1 MSIKAKEI
9 DVRKGRGRWV
19 ALAAIVLSGL
29 VIGLDTTILITALPT
44 LSARLGASTSELQ
57 WISAA
62 YTLALAGLLLPAGV
76 LGDHFGRRR
85 LLMIGLLLFGL
96 SSVVASQMTSA
107 TGLIW
112 TRAAMGVGG
121 AIIMVLSLSILP
133 TLFAEEER
141 PRAVALTAVGAFLG
155 LPLGPLVAGWL
166 LDHYAW
172 GSVFLIN
179 APVVVLALLGVWFL
193 IPESKDPNAPRLD
206 WVGAVLAVVGVS
218 GLVYGIIEE
227 PVNGWTDA
235 RVLAG
240 LIGGGLMLAAFVA
253 WDLRGRAPLVDLRL
267 FRNPRFTWATV
278 AFAVVGSALTGVMF
292 ILTPYLQ
299 IVQGNDAQATGIRLL
314 PMIAG
319 VLVGALPSDRLIGRF
334 GARA

>member
-1 MSIKAKEI
+1 MRCSP
-9 DVRKGRGRWV
+9 W
-19 ALAAIVLSGL
+19 S
-29 VIGLDTTILITALPT
+29 
-44 LSARLGASTSELQ
+44 
-57 WISAA
+57 
-62 YTLALAGLLLPAGV
+62 
-76 LGDHFGRRR
+76 
-85 LLMIGLLLFGL
+85 
-96 SSVVASQMTSA
+96 
-107 TGLIW
+107 
-112 TRAAMGVGG
+112 
-121 AIIMVLSLSILP
+121 
-133 TLFAEEER
+133 
-141 PRAVALTAVGAFLG
+141 
-155 LPLGPLVAGWL
+155 
-166 LDHYAW
+166 
-172 GSVFLIN
+172 
-179 APVVVLALLGVWFL
+179 
-193 IPESKDPNAPRLD
+193 
-206 WVGAVLAVVGVS
+206 GVS

-240 LIGGGLMLAAFVA
+240 LIGCGLMLAAFVA